1 MYLHGDTSKWGVCKQ
16 WNGLLEWWN
25 TRMAEWKIIK
35 VYYEF
40 LHLNIP

>member
-1 MYLHGDTSKWGVCKQ
+1 VVRESVNSGMDY
-16 WNGLLEWWN
+16 WN
-25 TRMAEWKIIK
+25 TGMVEWKIIK

>member
-1 MYLHGDTSKWGVCKQ
+1 MLAQYASCYLYISYIAMGVYKQ
-16 WNGLLEWWN
+16 WNG
-25 TRMAEWKIIK
+25 MVEWKIIK